1 MEAVALLKSFLT
13 NDEGSSVDQATLCCA
28 VLRSLP
34 ASGAL
39 SWGLLSSWSGES
51 LNDSV
56 VGERPAARFD
66 PEHSEG

>member
-13 NDEGSSVDQATLCCA
+13 NDEGLSVAQATSHHA

-39 SWGLLSSWSGES
+39 SWGLMSSWSGDS

-56 VGERPAARFD
+56 AGERPAAWFD
-66 PEHSEG
+66 PEHSEE